1 MRSVCVVRRS
11 PEWRQWRLKNSH
23 HVLRASEI
31 WDRTF
36 ETSYVDFRKS
46 LSQISEDNRR
56 QIPFDVVCDIHECE
70 SYLSQTGNMIFP
82 TDDDDWYR
90 PDILDVV
97 SKFAGDAPACEW
109 NHGRFDLN
117 ELTETVNDPFQS
129 NCYAVRTPTD
139 YLCVKNHVVAGAT
152 IRRTGYRHIGEVLSV
167 YNHSLAS
174 LSALK
179 KVDGPAELLER
190 HDKCLKGM
198 LKIGAI
204 PDVFNEYVQRV
215 RDLYE
220 SLNPKA
226 IIKL

>member
-11 PEWRQWRLKNSH
+11 PEWRRWQLKNSH
-23 HVLRASEI
+23 HVQRASEL

-46 LSQISEDNRR
+46 LSQISEDNRK

-70 SYLSQTGNMIFP
+70 KYLDQPHNLIFP

-97 SKFAGDAPACEW
+97 SKFAGEGPACEW
-109 NHGRFDLN
+109 NHARFDLN
-117 ELTETVNDPFQS
+117 VLTEALNDPFQS
-129 NCYAVRTPTD
+129 NTYAAETPVD
-139 YLCVKNHVVAGAT
+139 YLVVKNHVVAGAKF
-152 IRRTGYRHIGEVLSV
+152 RQEGYRHIGSVLSV

-174 LSALK
+174 LSTLK
-179 KVDGPAELLER
+179 KIDGPQGLLER
-190 HDKCLKGM
+190 YDLCLNELLRVGTV
-198 LKIGAI
+198 
-204 PDVFNEYVQRV
+204 PDVFEEYVGRV
-215 RDLYE
+215 RELYK
-220 SLNPKA
+220 SLNPRA